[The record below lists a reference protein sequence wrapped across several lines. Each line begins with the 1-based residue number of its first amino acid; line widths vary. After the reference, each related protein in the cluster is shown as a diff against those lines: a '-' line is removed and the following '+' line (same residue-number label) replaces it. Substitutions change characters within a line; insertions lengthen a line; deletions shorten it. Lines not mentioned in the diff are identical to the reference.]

1 MLLRFK
7 QDFKNKN
14 EVYLRIKVS
23 PNSAKTEVKE
33 VLADETVKI
42 NIAAPPTRGKANQEL
57 ISYLAREFEILK
69 NNVTIISGVKEKLK
83 LIKIVK

>member
-23 PNSAKTEVKE
+23 PNSAKTEVKG